1 MLTDPIAD
9 MLTRVRNGIHGGKDK
24 VSIPYSK
31 VKEAI
36 AGILKDEG
44 FIQGFGVEGDGAKKN
59 IEVELKHL
67 QKKTHIFK
75 IVRISKPGGRVYVDC
90 DHIPIVKSGYGISVL
105 STSKGIMADKKAR
118 ELRLGGEILFTVS

>member
-9 MLTRVRNGIHGGKDK
+9 MLTRIRNGIHSGKAK

-36 AGILKDEG
+36 VFILQEEG
-44 FIQGFGVEGDGAKKN
+44 YIQGFEVNGTEPKKI
-59 IEVELKHL
+59 IEVALKFFE
-67 QKKTHIFK
+67 KKGIINK
-75 IVRISKPGGRVYVDC
+75 LVRVSKPGGRVYVDC

-105 STSKGIMADKKAR
+105 STSKGIMADQKAR
-118 ELRLGGEILFTVS
+118 ELRLGGEILFSVS